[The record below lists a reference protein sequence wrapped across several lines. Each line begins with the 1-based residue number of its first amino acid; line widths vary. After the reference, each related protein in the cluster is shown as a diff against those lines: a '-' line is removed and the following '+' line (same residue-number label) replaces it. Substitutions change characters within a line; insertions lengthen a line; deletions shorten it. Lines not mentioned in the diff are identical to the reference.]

1 MSKDNDVT
9 TLQEYVISGIVIT
22 FFGLLYWYLS
32 NGFGGNDTQTI
43 SPENSSQGYTLT
55 SLGSSEA
62 EKLSLKSDPAPLPLN
77 STISP
82 PNNSVAAE
90 EAKAEVE
97 VAKPSVDLDDKS
109 KESSK
114 EDVAQMKAQIDKD
127 EQKDKDKDV
136 EQQLAATSQEAQAQK
151 NAEDATPKVNDAL
164 QKTEDP
170 KGEKYEEVLS
180 NDLIYL
186 LPNGQKVEIPKDGF
200 ENKFREAIVKG
211 DRDTPIIFDRVY
223 FETGS
228 KELSQQ
234 SDYQVA
240 STAALLNTY
249 KDINIVIRGH
259 SDNKGSSKKNAQL
272 SLFRS
277 GSMKKALV
285 KLGIDPKRI
294 SIEGLGDAEPVASN
308 KTKRGRRNNRR
319 IDLIIK

>member
-9 TLQEYVISGIVIT
+9 TLQEYIISGIVIT

-32 NGFGGNDTQTI
+32 GGFAGNNNQNI
-43 SPENSSQGYTLT
+43 SPEGSSQGYTLT

-62 EKLSLKSDPAPLPLN
+62 GKLSLKSDSAPLSSS

-82 PNNSVAAE
+82 PNNSIAVE

-97 VAKPSVDLDDKS
+97 LAKSSVELDNKS
-109 KESSK
+109 KESPK
-114 EDVAQMKAQIDKD
+114 EDLAQLKAKIDKE
-127 EQKDKDKDV
+127 EQKDKNA
-136 EQQLAATSQEAQAQK
+136 EQQLATTSQEVQAQK
-151 NAEDATPKVNDAL
+151 STVEAAPKVNDVL
-164 QKTEDP
+164 QKTEDL
-170 KGEKYEEVLS
+170 KEEKHEEVVS

-200 ENKFREAIVKG
+200 ENKFREAIIKG

-228 KELSQQ
+228 KELSPQ

-259 SDNKGSSKKNAQL
+259 SDNRGSSKKNAQL

-294 SIEGLGDAEPVASN
+294 SIEGIGDAEPVASN

>member
-9 TLQEYVISGIVIT
+9 TLQEYIISGIVIT

-32 NGFGGNDTQTI
+32 GGFAGNNNQNI
-43 SPENSSQGYTLT
+43 SPEGSSQGYTLT

-62 EKLSLKSDPAPLPLN
+62 GKLSLKSDSAPLSSS

-90 EAKAEVE
+90 EAKAE
-97 VAKPSVDLDDKS
+97 AKPSVDLDDQSKKS
-109 KESSK
+109 PK
-114 EDVAQMKAQIDKD
+114 EDVAQMKVQIDKD

-136 EQQLAATSQEAQAQK
+136 DQQLAAISQEAQAQK
-151 NAEDATPKVNDAL
+151 NAEDVAPKVNDVL
-164 QKTEDP
+164 QKTEDL
-170 KGEKYEEVLS
+170 KEEKHEEVVS

-200 ENKFREAIVKG
+200 ENKFREAIIKG

-228 KELSQQ
+228 KELSPQ

-259 SDNKGSSKKNAQL
+259 SDNRGSSKKNAQL

-294 SIEGLGDAEPVASN
+294 SIEGIGDAEPVASN